1 MKKNLNNT
9 SNTSSMKNV
18 GSVCAMFAF
27 AMLVAVEPA
36 FAQGV
41 EKVNSFLDNVLMI
54 LRGASIAVV
63 TIAVMWAGYKYLF
76 KHADLAEVGKILAG
90 GLLIGGAAELAN
102 FLLS

>member
-1 MKKNLNNT
+1 MKKQLNVNKT
-9 SNTSSMKNV
+9 SAMKNT
-18 GSVCAMFAF
+18 GTICAMMAF

-41 EKVNSFLDNVLMI
+41 EKVESFLDNVENLM
-54 LRGASIAVV
+54 RTVSITVV

-90 GLLIGGAAELAN
+90 GLLIGGSAELAR
-102 FLLS
+102 FLLG

>member
-1 MKKNLNNT
+1 MKKQLNMNKT
-9 SNTSSMKNV
+9 TAMKNT
-18 GSVCAMFAF
+18 GTICAMMAF

-41 EKVNSFLDNVLMI
+41 EKIDSFLENVLSI

-63 TIAVMWAGYKYLF
+63 TIAIMWAGYKYLF

-90 GLLIGGAAELAN
+90 GLLIGGAAELAR
-102 FLLS
+102 FLLG

>member
-1 MKKNLNNT
+1 MKKQLN
-9 SNTSSMKNV
+9 MKNT
-18 GSVCAMFAF
+18 GTICAMMAF

-41 EKVNSFLDNVLMI
+41 EKIDSFLENVLSI

-63 TIAVMWAGYKYLF
+63 TIAIMWAGYKYLF

-90 GLLIGGAAELAN
+90 GLLIGGAAELAR
-102 FLLS
+102 FLLG